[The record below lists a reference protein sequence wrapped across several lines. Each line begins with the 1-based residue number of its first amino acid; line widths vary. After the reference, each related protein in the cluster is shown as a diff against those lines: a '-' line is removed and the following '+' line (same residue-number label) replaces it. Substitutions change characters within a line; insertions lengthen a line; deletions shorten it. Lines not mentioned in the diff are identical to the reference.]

1 MRLRGMDAN
10 SAPPSAADLAGEAG
24 ALSAGLGIL
33 TIQIFPLALPLL
45 ILVIAPL
52 AVLVLAG
59 LLLAL
64 PILVPVWL
72 ARKLLAVLRERRRRG
87 AAVAPALHHRSSP

>member
-1 MRLRGMDAN
+1 MDAN

-33 TIQIFPLALPLL
+33 TIQIFPFALPLIL
-45 ILVIAPL
+45 LVIAPL
-52 AVLVLAG
+52 AVLAVAG

-64 PILVPVWL
+64 PILVPLWL
-72 ARKLLAVLRERRRRG
+72 GRLAIRALRRQSEPRPVG
-87 AAVAPALHHRSSP
+87 HHHRSQLAH